1 MSERPTEPA
10 GESRRAHMI
19 AAAVTIASIFVA
31 AGGVTWWNAQT
42 QPVFAARPHSVLGFV
57 AQNATWPDYATQQ
70 HAPRNAPIMRA
81 AARGAR
87 AFGGSYAAQML
98 PQTALLAV
106 LIAVCAW
113 IAARVAG
120 PFAAGLAAIVCAV
133 TPANLLAALAFDDQL
148 FNMTATA
155 IVVALLVEA
164 TRTGRAWIAL
174 VAGGIGAIVWRF
186 AFVPSNGVLALGCV
200 ACACTGMFADL
211 AVARRAGA
219 ASASTKARLARPWVV
234 AMAAFVAALAG
245 GIALGEFA
253 RELPLDY
260 YSREA
265 INVPAAASGAA
276 DTARG
281 LALYAARMWRTDLG
295 PVLCAALVLGA
306 IGLARSG
313 SPHRFGLLAW
323 LVVPLVV
330 LSAIPKKNA
339 YYILP
344 ALAAVPIVI
353 GAGIAAWPRVLR
365 ILAGAACVLGAG
377 ALSVAWFTGL
387 VANEPLS
394 GEWTRHFQE
403 APNFSP
409 GPPQIGA
416 APEAKTARALVDD
429 IRRARPDDCPRLV
442 IVAPGNQTRHFM
454 NALTWFVL
462 DADPRIALAEIG
474 HVRRVPFEDGAPL
487 LVAFGRDEMT
497 VPPIGE
503 LNEYA
508 LDQSR
513 GESPFGRS
521 GAAQYL
527 TGVLSSGAP
536 REVART
542 ERYTLWSLGAAAVA
556 TCPSV
561 VP

>member
-1 MSERPTEPA
+1 MSVDVSENARGVRVA
-10 GESRRAHMI
+10 I
-19 AAAVTIASIFVA
+19 AVTIASALLAVWGA
-31 AGGVTWWNAQT
+31 TWWNART
-42 QPVFAARPHSVLGFV
+42 RPVFAARPHSVLGFV
-57 AQNATWPDYATQQ
+57 AQNTTWPDYATQQ
-70 HAPRNAPIMRA
+70 HAPRNAPVMRA
-81 AARGAR
+81 ATWSAR

-120 PFAAGLAAIVCAV
+120 PFAAALAALVGAV

-155 IVVALLVEA
+155 IIVALLIEA

-174 VAGGIGAIVWRF
+174 VAGGLGAIVWRF

-200 ACACTGMFADL
+200 ACACAGMFADL
-211 AVARRAGA
+211 AIARRAGA

-245 GIALGEFA
+245 GIALGEFV
-253 RELPLDY
+253 RELRLDY

-265 INVPAAASGAA
+265 INVPVAASGAV

-281 LALYAARMWRTDLG
+281 FALYAARMWRTDLG
-295 PVLCAALVLGA
+295 PVLFVALVFA
-306 IGLARSG
+306 AVSLARSG
-313 SPHRFGLLAW
+313 APHRFGLLAW
-323 LVVPLVV
+323 LAVPLVV

-344 ALAAVPIVI
+344 ALAAAPIVI
-353 GAGIAAWPRVLR
+353 GAGVAAWPRVLR
-365 ILAGAACVLGAG
+365 ILAGAACVLGTG

-387 VANEPLS
+387 VAHEPLS

-403 APNFSP
+403 APNISP
-409 GPPQIGA
+409 GPPQIGD

-442 IVAPGNQTRHFM
+442 IVAPGPQTRHFM

-487 LVAFGRDEMT
+487 LVAFGRDEAA

-508 LDQSR
+508 LEQSR

-527 TGVLSSGAP
+527 AGVLSSGAP
-536 REVART
+536 REVARS
-542 ERYTLWSLGAAAVA
+542 ERFALWSLGAASVA